1 MDPPTVRP
9 FLLISPYFAPQTSV
23 GAFRWVKLARHL
35 PRHGF
40 RPVVLSAT
48 FPGDARDDGLLA
60 ALPPEVE
67 VADAYLD
74 PAVLAAEAAFAALR
88 ARVPRRARPGGPL
101 VGLRPFRALTD
112 RCILHAPHAAR
123 VAVSLA
129 RRAGAQAVV
138 VSAGPFSA
146 CPVGLHVKRALGVP
160 LVLDLRD
167 PWSLHESG
175 HGPPSGLAER
185 ARRAL
190 VPRIERR
197 WLAGA
202 DHVILNTRSA
212 LEAYRARFPE
222 LATKSSFVRNHFDL
236 ALYAPASAPEP
247 PRSFVILHL
256 GTLRE
261 ETSADAIGAAL
272 RRLIDR
278 ERLAPGDLV
287 LRQIGRTS
295 AYDRD
300 RFERL
305 GLTPYIEMLPPIPQ
319 RDVMGELRRA
329 HVLLTVVAP
338 RVVLR
343 IAAKTYDYAASGMPI
358 VSAAASP
365 EVDELLAHRDDNAR
379 VSPADV
385 EGLAAALARH
395 LARFRATGALPV
407 PAPPPRELS
416 SEAAAARI
424 AAVLDSVIAASTDA
438 ARRACRS
445 PSDR

>member
-1 MDPPTVRP
+1 M
-9 FLLISPYFAPQTSV
+9 
-23 GAFRWVKLARHL
+23 
-35 PRHGF
+35 
-40 RPVVLSAT
+40 
-48 FPGDARDDGLLA
+48 
-60 ALPPEVE
+60 
-67 VADAYLD
+67 
-74 PAVLAAEAAFAALR
+74 
-88 ARVPRRARPGGPL
+88 
-101 VGLRPFRALTD
+101 
-112 RCILHAPHAAR
+112 
-123 VAVSLA
+123 
-129 RRAGAQAVV
+129 
-138 VSAGPFSA
+138 
-146 CPVGLHVKRALGVP
+146 
-160 LVLDLRD
+160 LDLRD

-236 ALYAPASAPEP
+236 ALYAPAPAPEP

-319 RDVMGELRRA
+319 RDVMAELRRA

-365 EVDELLAHRDDNAR
+365 EVDELLAHRDDSAR

-395 LARFRATGALPV
+395 LARFRETGALPV

-416 SEAAAARI
+416 SEVAAARI
-424 AAVLDSVIAASTDA
+424 AAILDSVIAASTDA
-438 ARRACRS
+438 ARRASRS